1 MAELFSRKCTF
12 ESVPVRKIFSCKY
25 LLHFWPKTRFQVC
38 SLNWPED
45 TLSYQHVCISRR
57 QDTAMI
63 YFWFLAKCAHFY
75 SSFGLENSVSFL
87 VLRNRWFSFLFALDQ
102 GSFFSHCGK
111 QAQLQFHP
119 RVSPSGDDKPCWIIS
134 CGRDLPILQAF
145 TSLRLQVPQLSVNIH
160 KNIRK
165 TYTYIRNLSKAK
177 DVWVLV

>member
-87 VLRNRWFSFLFALDQ
+87 VLRNRWFSFQFALDQ

-111 QAQLQFHP
+111 QAQLQSHP
-119 RVSPSGDDKPCWIIS
+119 ICLPVVMTNHVGSSAVAETSPSCRHLHLWGYKSHSYLW
-134 CGRDLPILQAF
+134 
-145 TSLRLQVPQLSVNIH
+145 
-160 KNIRK
+160 
-165 TYTYIRNLSKAK
+165 TYIRT
-177 DVWVLV
+177 